1 MKRFLPLLIL
11 AGLLFGQDV
20 LYLKSGEY
28 KKGVFIEKLDND
40 IVFQIEGESKYTRF
54 SIDLVEII
62 ETNNRAIFYPFDIPT
77 KKDNPSFGQDILNLK
92 SGESFEGT
100 FHEKLGRDILFK
112 AVGDTTTKK
121 FPIWDIETIVT
132 KNWGV
137 LTYPF
142 DVPISSTYK
151 NPKNTWD
158 FEGNSVSQS
167 STWSWSRSIG
177 YSSEKIPISFYNY
190 SLLYNIDEH
199 SELYGTFTSIIFVSG
214 IGLGYKY
221 YIMGKSKSSIF
232 ISVSAQKYFS
242 DDFSTG
248 IIDFSTAAGVSLR
261 KIGGKKSFNIG
272 ISISGFSI
280 SIYNPPI
287 IPFIHLEQR
296 F

>member
-121 FPIWDIETIVT
+121 YPIWDIETIVT
-132 KNWGV
+132 KNWGE

-142 DVPISSTYK
+142 DIPIDILTKQEYPSK
-151 NPKNTWD
+151 
-158 FEGNSVSQS
+158 
-167 STWSWSRSIG
+167 SWSEGYSIG
-177 YSSEKIPISFYNY
+177 YSSEKIAISFYNF
-190 SLLYNIDEH
+190 SLLLNIDEH
-199 SELYGTFTSIIFVSG
+199 SELFGTFTSIIFVSG

-221 YIMGKSKSSIF
+221 YIMGKSKSSPF
-232 ISVSAQKYFS
+232 ISVSAQNYFS
-242 DDFSTG
+242 DDFLSEEFG
-248 IIDFSTAAGVSLR
+248 LWTAAGVSLR
-261 KIGGKKSFNIG
+261 KTGGKASFNIG
-272 ISISGFSI
+272 ISRGIT
-280 SIYNPPI
+280 YDTPI
-287 IPFIHLEQR
+287 IPFLDLERR